1 MFYKPLSHRCISNT
15 ACQTHQHKWHHC
27 CPRGLPALFLHLPAP
42 AVETHSS
49 GPEQIQPEL
58 QNDHV
63 ASGFRC
69 PNQGHLIA
77 ARPGH
82 MAGHHSLFQHLS
94 VVQRSHVFKNKLLL
108 QTDVPTLR
116 SCSDSA
122 LHNRVSL
129 PCTAPHTSVLSKHQG
144 PAASLRLWKQGIW
157 GTKVHSLFSATSA
170 ICTGCT
176 LIYCTP

>member
-15 ACQTHQHKWHHC
+15 ACQTHQHKWHRC
-27 CPRGLPALFLHLPAP
+27 CPKGLPALFLHLPAP

-49 GPEQIQPEL
+49 APEQIQPER

-69 PNQGHLIA
+69 PSQGHLIA

-108 QTDVPTLR
+108 QTDAPTLR

-122 LHNRVSL
+122 LHNRVSF
-129 PCTAPHTSVLSKHQG
+129 PCTAPPYQCAFKASGSCSIT
-144 PAASLRLWKQGIW
+144 AALE
-157 GTKVHSLFSATSA
+157 
-170 ICTGCT
+170 TGNMGD
-176 LIYCTP
+176 

>member
-27 CPRGLPALFLHLPAP
+27 CPKGLPALFLHLPAP

-49 GPEQIQPEL
+49 APEQIQPER

-69 PNQGHLIA
+69 PSQGHLIA

-108 QTDVPTLR
+108 QTDAPTLR

-122 LHNRVSL
+122 LHNRVSF
-129 PCTAPHTSVLSKHQG
+129 PCTAPPYQCAFKASGSCSIT
-144 PAASLRLWKQGIW
+144 AALE
-157 GTKVHSLFSATSA
+157 
-170 ICTGCT
+170 TGNMGD
-176 LIYCTP
+176 

>member
-15 ACQTHQHKWHHC
+15 ACQTHQHKWHHY
-27 CPRGLPALFLHLPAP
+27 CPKGLPALFLHLPAP

-49 GPEQIQPEL
+49 APEQIQPER

-69 PNQGHLIA
+69 PSQGHLIA

-82 MAGHHSLFQHLS
+82 MAGHQSLFQHLS

-108 QTDVPTLR
+108 QTNAPALR
-116 SCSDSA
+116 SCSDLA

-129 PCTAPHTSVLSKHQG
+129 PCTAPPYQCAFKASGSCSIT
-144 PAASLRLWKQGIW
+144 AALETGNMGDQSAFF
-157 GTKVHSLFSATSA
+157 VFSH
-170 ICTGCT
+170 
-176 LIYCTP
+176 

>member
-27 CPRGLPALFLHLPAP
+27 CPKGLPALFLHLPAP

-49 GPEQIQPEL
+49 APEQIQPER

-108 QTDVPTLR
+108 QTDAPTLR

-122 LHNRVSL
+122 LHNRVSF
-129 PCTAPHTSVLSKHQG
+129 PCTAPPYQCAFKASGSCSIT
-144 PAASLRLWKQGIW
+144 AALE
-157 GTKVHSLFSATSA
+157 
-170 ICTGCT
+170 TGNMGD
-176 LIYCTP
+176 